1 MGTIDL
7 AAIVH
12 IKSDHESWEKFMLG
26 HEDNHDKVDAGKLF
40 YG

>member
-12 IKSDHESWEKFMLG
+12 IISDHESWKKFRLG
-26 HEDNHDKVDAGKLF
+26 HEDTHDKVDAGKLF